1 MFIDNKQTQPS
12 ENSQRGQYLQ
22 LVSSTDND
30 PDDYSKY
37 RAIVRTV
44 TVVPFGN
51 FSAVS
56 HISIGARGH
65 RPIYGDTVVVH
76 PDVFELCT
84 PIPEAL
90 AVSAAHYRY
99 SETARNDLR
108 AWARRNVNLLSA
120 PIVSSKGK
128 RQRQER
134 DAATSVPVKEPSLPT
149 TCKVCDT
156 LTWVMANYC
165 DNCGADLIAQFND
178 ASTTLA

>member
-12 ENSQRGQYLQ
+12 INSQRGQYLQ
-22 LVSSTDND
+22 LVVCAEAD
-30 PDDYSKY
+30 PADYSAY
-37 RAIVRTV
+37 RAVVRTV

-56 HISIGARGH
+56 AITIGARTH
-65 RPIYGDTVVVH
+65 RPVYGSTVTVH

-90 AVSAAHYRY
+90 AISVAHYRH
-99 SETARNDLR
+99 SETSRNDLR
-108 AWARRNVNLLSA
+108 AWARRNVATLTA
-120 PIVSSKGK
+120 PIKASVGK

-134 DAATSVPVKEPSLPT
+134 QSQMVPVLEPQLPT
-149 TCKVCDT
+149 TCKVCNQ

-165 DNCGADLIAQFND
+165 DNCGADLIAQFNS
-178 ASTTLA
+178 APTSIEA